1 MKLKTQQ
8 NIKRLK
14 LFLGDN
20 KRKGLFTILYEVFVL
35 CINNK
40 GFPFYYFGRL
50 VYRKDSGNFK
60 DYLSTKKYFS
70 IINSKKL
77 NSDVFNSLM
86 GNKLF
91 FSMFCKKNNLPI
103 SELWS
108 YNFQDVFYYRETPH
122 HIANIDALIEFFR
135 TIFNDSGKK
144 SLFLKPFGNKGGK
157 GIYLLRFSELE
168 EQLHDFGN
176 TILNSFYIHEN
187 VIVQHPEINK
197 IYPKSINT
205 LRIMT
210 YIDTQGNFHFLETCM
225 RFGLGGGY
233 VDNVSSGGFEVRTN
247 MSLGTLYDKG
257 HQTLEFGGQVFFQ
270 KHPDTGYPFF
280 DFKIPFYKEAHDLCL
295 KLAHQLP
302 NRLTGWDIAITPDGP
317 VIVEA
322 NANPDITIGE
332 NHYKGYLK
340 HPIYKLIISEI

>member
-50 VYRKDSGNFK
+50 VYRIDSGNFK

-103 SELWS
+103 S
-108 YNFQDVFYYRETPH
+108 
-122 HIANIDALIEFFR
+122 
-135 TIFNDSGKK
+135 
-144 SLFLKPFGNKGGK
+144 
-157 GIYLLRFSELE
+157 
-168 EQLHDFGN
+168 
-176 TILNSFYIHEN
+176 
-187 VIVQHPEINK
+187 
-197 IYPKSINT
+197 
-205 LRIMT
+205 
-210 YIDTQGNFHFLETCM
+210 
-225 RFGLGGGY
+225 
-233 VDNVSSGGFEVRTN
+233 
-247 MSLGTLYDKG
+247 
-257 HQTLEFGGQVFFQ
+257 
-270 KHPDTGYPFF
+270 
-280 DFKIPFYKEAHDLCL
+280 
-295 KLAHQLP
+295 
-302 NRLTGWDIAITPDGP
+302 
-317 VIVEA
+317 
-322 NANPDITIGE
+322 
-332 NHYKGYLK
+332 
-340 HPIYKLIISEI
+340 